1 IKIRDYLCI
10 TMNKKVVN
18 KATTREQR
26 LYQKDKDRV
35 TEYYSN
41 IFKEDMKAPD
51 IQLNLHGYTNLKK

>member
-1 IKIRDYLCI
+1 
-10 TMNKKVVN
+10 MNKKVVN

-35 TEYYSN
+35 TEYYSK